1 MSGEVVKKRG
11 LAPPSASGPPA
22 PVQSGRCLSPF
33 YHKLGRIGAV
43 CCLVLLCVA
52 VSPVAAV
59 ERFRP
64 PDFTDHPL
72 PPTTTPEPRAALL
85 DYLDLGFL
93 AVALILATYL
103 ALGRRSRTGLLAL
116 TVMSLAWLG
125 FWREGCRCPI
135 GAIQNV
141 TEAVANP
148 NYVVPLSVVAFFA
161 LPILVALF
169 FGRTFCGAVCPLG
182 AVQELVAVR
191 PVRTPQWLDHAL
203 GLLPYVY
210 LGAAVVFATVG
221 TGDDRAPYLICKY
234 DPFVGFFRLSASA
247 GMLALGLG
255 FLLVG
260 IFIGRPY
267 CRYLCPYGAIL
278 KLCSRVS
285 KRQVRIPP
293 EECIKCKLCEDA
305 CPYGAILEPT
315 VEQSPRERLRGR
327 RRLAVLLVLFPLLV
341 AVGAVLGYQ
350 LGVPLSRLHPR
361 AALAELVRQ
370 GDPDAPQAELDK
382 IAAFDNTRE
391 EPERLY
397 NDARALHEQ
406 FAHAGAWLGA
416 WIGLVVGVK
425 LIHLSI
431 RRRRD
436 EYQPDRGNCVSCG
449 RCFWYCPEEQ
459 VRLGL
464 IPVAQPPSAVQGQ
477 TAASASQSL
486 GTAEGGCATE

>member
-1 MSGEVVKKRG
+1 
-11 LAPPSASGPPA
+11 
-22 PVQSGRCLSPF
+22 
-33 YHKLGRIGAV
+33 
-43 CCLVLLCVA
+43 VLLVVA
-52 VSPVAAV
+52 VPPVAAV

-72 PPTTTPEPRAALL
+72 PQTTTPEPRAGFL

-93 AVALILATYL
+93 AAALILATYL
-103 ALGRRSRTGLLAL
+103 ALVRRSRVGLLAL
-116 TVMSLAWLG
+116 TVISLAWLG

-135 GAIQNV
+135 GSIQNV
-141 TEAVANP
+141 AEGVANP
-148 NYVVPLSVVAFFA
+148 DYVVPLSVVAFFA

-191 PVRTPQWLDHAL
+191 PIRTPRWLDHAL
-203 GLLPYVY
+203 GVFPYVY

-285 KRQVRIPP
+285 KRHVRIPP
-293 EECIKCKLCEDA
+293 EDCIKCKLCEDA

-315 VEQSPRERLRGR
+315 VQQSPRERLKGR
-327 RRLAVLLVLFPLLV
+327 RRLAVLLGLFPWLV
-341 AVGAVLGYQ
+341 VGGALVGHR

-361 AALAELVRQ
+361 AALAELVARR
-370 GDPDAPQAELDK
+370 DPDAPQADLDK
-382 IAAFDNTRE
+382 IAAFENTRQPPE
-391 EPERLY
+391 ELY
-397 NDARALHEQ
+397 DEARRLHEQ
-406 FAHAGAWLGA
+406 FAYAGAWLGA

-425 LIHLSI
+425 LIGLSI
-431 RRRRD
+431 RRRRE
-436 EYQPDRGNCVSCG
+436 EYQADRGNCVSCG

-464 IPVAQPPSAVQGQ
+464 IETIPK
-477 TAASASQSL
+477 
-486 GTAEGGCATE
+486 EG